1 MSHADSSM
9 SWNSLNGGPDRSRS
23 VSPYNNGNYRSTGV
37 RTRSSSPSRRSI
49 KTSQSV
55 DLERRGRSQTPQRR
69 SNLRSS
75 TTRLYDNNDNYHNK
89 DDGKSLFIYFSIF
102 ISFFFF
108 YLQTI

>member
-1 MSHADSSM
+1 M
-9 SWNSLNGGPDRSRS
+9 SWNSLNGGADRSRS
-23 VSPYNNGNYRSTGV
+23 ISPYNYRNYRSTGT
-37 RTRSSSPSRRSI
+37 RTRSPSPSRRSI

-55 DLERRGRSQTPQRR
+55 DFERRARSQTPQRR

-75 TTRLYDNNDNYHNK
+75 TTRLYDNDNYHNK
-89 DDGKSLFIYFSIF
+89 DDGKSLFVFSIF